1 MEGPIAMKSKRDP
14 SRGWRITNMRA
25 LLMKLAIPAALFGVA
40 GQALAGGLDRMG
52 TAGAQELRIPVG
64 AASIAIAGSAV
75 ALGNGIGNIYYNPA
89 SLAAVD
95 NAEAIISYS
104 TYLADSKVNY
114 GAVSTKVGAAGNV
127 AFSVKVLNI
136 GDIIVTTEAAP
147 EGTGEI
153 LNPTYSVFGLSYGRR
168 MTDRVL
174 LGFTANYVNE
184 KIAQTTATGFAGD
197 FGVQYDT
204 GWRGLRFGFAMKNI
218 GPNMR
223 FQGPDFEQRITLPGD
238 DPTAQP
244 HVVRLEATDFEL
256 PSYLQIGVS
265 YDLGVSEKQ
274 HATLYGAFQGNNFST
289 DEYRVG
295 AEYLIGEH
303 LALRGGYVGQ
313 VGLKEVDRQSD
324 YLFSYNYG
332 AGLNFK
338 MGDRPLSFDWAG
350 THVGE
355 FFNDNQQVSLKIA
368 F

>member
-1 MEGPIAMKSKRDP
+1 MKIAIPM
-14 SRGWRITNMRA
+14 A
-25 LLMKLAIPAALFGVA
+25 LLGIA

-95 NAEAIISYS
+95 NPEAIISYS

-153 LNPTYSVFGLSYGRR
+153 LNPTYSVFGLTYGRR
-168 MTDRVL
+168 MTDRVS
-174 LGFTANYVNE
+174 LGVTANYINE
-184 KIAQTTATGFAGD
+184 KIAQTQATGFAAD
-197 FGVQYDT
+197 LGVQYDT

-218 GPNMR
+218 GPNMT
-223 FQGPDFEQRITLPGD
+223 FSGPDFEQRFTLPSD
-238 DPTAQP
+238 DPSAQP
-244 HVVRLEATDFEL
+244 HVVSLEATSFEL
-256 PSYLQIGVS
+256 PSYLQVGVS
-265 YDLGVSEKQ
+265 YDVGVSEKQ
-274 HATLYGAFQGNNFST
+274 HATIYGTFQGNNFST
-289 DEYRVG
+289 DEYRLG
-295 AEYLIGEH
+295 AEYLLGEH
-303 LALRGGYVGQ
+303 IALRGGYVGQ
-313 VGLKEVDRQSD
+313 LALNSADRQPD
-324 YLFSYNYG
+324 YLYSFSYG

-350 THVGE
+350 SHVGQ
-355 FFNDNQQVSLKIA
+355 FFSDNQQVSLRLA

>member
-1 MEGPIAMKSKRDP
+1 
-14 SRGWRITNMRA
+14 MRA
-25 LLMKLAIPAALFGVA
+25 LLMKLAIPMAILGLA
-40 GQALAGGLDRMG
+40 GHALAGGLDRIG

-75 ALGNGIGNIYYNPA
+75 ALGNGLGNTYYNPA

-95 NAEAIISYS
+95 NAEAIVSYS

-127 AFSVKVLNI
+127 ALSLKVLNI
-136 GDIIVTTEAAP
+136 GDIIVTTEDAP

-174 LGFTANYVNE
+174 LGITANYINE
-184 KIAQTTATGFAGD
+184 KVAQTSATGFAAD
-197 FGVQYDT
+197 LGVQYDT

-218 GPNMR
+218 GPNMS
-223 FQGPDFEQRITLPGD
+223 FSGPDFEQRFTLPGD
-238 DPTAQP
+238 DPSAQP
-244 HVVRLEATDFEL
+244 HVVQLESTSFEL
-256 PSYLQIGVS
+256 PSYLQVGVA
-265 YDLGVSEKQ
+265 YDVGVAEKQ
-274 HATLYGAFQGNNFST
+274 HATVYGTFQGNNFST

-295 AEYLIGEH
+295 AEYLLGEH
-303 LALRGGYVGQ
+303 IALRGGYVGQ
-313 VGLKEVDRQSD
+313 LALNSSDRQAD
-324 YLFSYNYG
+324 YLYSFNYG

-338 MGDRPLSFDWAG
+338 LGDRPLSFDWAG
-350 THVGE
+350 THVGQ
-355 FFNDNQQVSLKIA
+355 FFEDNQQVSLRIA